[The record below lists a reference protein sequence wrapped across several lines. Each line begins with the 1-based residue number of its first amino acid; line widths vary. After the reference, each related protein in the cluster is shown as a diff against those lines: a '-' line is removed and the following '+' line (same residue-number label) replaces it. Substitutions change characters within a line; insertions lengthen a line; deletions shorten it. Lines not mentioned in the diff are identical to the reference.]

1 MGIWCCSD
9 LHGQKDLYDKILE
22 IINPED
28 TLVILGDL
36 CDRGKY
42 GYDMMKDALSRD
54 NILYLKG
61 NHEDLFVKAA
71 REYKDPNNIDNIE
84 NEYQIWHKENGGK
97 ITFDRWKI
105 NGSNMNFI
113 NQIDKLDKSV
123 RYTNTSGKNII
134 LTHSGSL
141 TDPLWDRTHYIKD
154 EEIEENVIIVHG
166 HTPIPCLM
174 EDRGFNKGIKITK
187 KVIPFY
193 YNNNQ
198 KICID
203 CGSAWTNIAVLLN
216 LDTFEKIII

>member
-1 MGIWCCSD
+1 MSIWCCSD
-9 LHGQKDLYDKILE
+9 LHGQKNLYDKILE
-22 IINPED
+22 TIKPED

-42 GYDMMKDALSRD
+42 GYEMMKDALSRD

-71 REYKDPNNIDNIE
+71 REYKDPANME
-84 NEYQIWHKENGGK
+84 NENQSLHKANGGRT
-97 ITFDRWKI
+97 TFNGWRSD
-105 NGSNMNFI
+105 GSNMNFI
-113 NQIDKLDKSV
+113 NQIAKLDKLV
-123 RYTNTSGKNII
+123 CYTNTSGKNII

-141 TDPLWDRTHYIKD
+141 TDPLWNRTHYVRD
-154 EEIEENVIIVHG
+154 EKVEKNIIIVHG

-174 EDRGFNKGIKITK
+174 EERGFNKNIKKTEEY
-187 KVIPFY
+187 IPFY

-203 CGSAWTNIAVLLN
+203 CGSVWTNIAVLLN
-216 LDTFEKIII
+216 LDTFEKVIIQ

>member
-1 MGIWCCSD
+1 MSIWCCSD
-9 LHGQKDLYDKILE
+9 LHGQKDLYDKILKT
-22 IINPED
+22 IKPED

-54 NILYLKG
+54 NVLYLKG
-61 NHEDLFVKAA
+61 NHEDLFVRAA
-71 REYKDPNNIDNIE
+71 REYKDPDNME
-84 NEYQIWHKENGGK
+84 NEHQALHRENGGRT
-97 ITFDRWKI
+97 TFNCWRLD
-105 NGSNMNFI
+105 GSDMEFI
-113 NQIDKLDKSV
+113 NQIAKLDTTVS
-123 RYTNTSGKNII
+123 YTNTSGKNII

-141 TDPLWDRTHYIKD
+141 IDPLWDRTHYVKD
-154 EEIEENVIIVHG
+154 ENVEENIIIVHG

-174 EDRGFNKGIKITK
+174 EDRNFNKDIEITEEH
-187 KVIPFY
+187 IPFY

-216 LDTFEKIII
+216 LDTFEKVIIQ

>member
-1 MGIWCCSD
+1 MSIWCCSD
-9 LHGQKDLYDKILE
+9 LHGQKNLYDKILE
-22 IINPED
+22 TIKPED

-42 GYDMMKDALSRD
+42 GYEMMKDALSRD

-71 REYKDPNNIDNIE
+71 REYKDPANTE
-84 NEYQIWHKENGGK
+84 NENQSLHKANGGRT
-97 ITFDRWKI
+97 TFNYWRSD
-105 NGSNMNFI
+105 GSNMNFI
-113 NQIDKLDKSV
+113 NQIAKLDKSV
-123 RYTNTSGKNII
+123 CYTNTSGKNII

-141 TDPLWDRTHYIKD
+141 TDPLWDRTHYVRDKKV
-154 EEIEENVIIVHG
+154 EENIIIVHG

-174 EDRGFNKGIKITK
+174 EDRGFNKGIKITEEY
-187 KVIPFY
+187 IPFY

-216 LDTFEKIII
+216 LDTFEKVVIQ

>member
-1 MGIWCCSD
+1 MSIWCCSD
-9 LHGQKDLYDKILE
+9 LHGQKNLYDKILE
-22 IINPED
+22 TIKPED

-42 GYDMMKDALSRD
+42 GYEMMKDALSRD

-71 REYKDPNNIDNIE
+71 REYKDPANTE
-84 NEYQIWHKENGGK
+84 NENQSLHKANGGRT
-97 ITFDRWKI
+97 TFNYWRSD
-105 NGSNMNFI
+105 GSNMNFI
-113 NQIDKLDKSV
+113 NQIAKLDKSV
-123 RYTNTSGKNII
+123 CYTNTSGKNII

-141 TDPLWDRTHYIKD
+141 TDPLWDRTHYVRD
-154 EEIEENVIIVHG
+154 EKVEKNIIIVHG

-174 EDRGFNKGIKITK
+174 EDRGFNKGIKITEEY
-187 KVIPFY
+187 IPFY

-216 LDTFEKIII
+216 LDTFEKVVIQ

>member
-1 MGIWCCSD
+1 MSIWCCSD
-9 LHGQKDLYDKILE
+9 LHGQKNLYDKILE
-22 IINPED
+22 TIKPED

-42 GYDMMKDALSRD
+42 GYEMMKDALSRD

-71 REYKDPNNIDNIE
+71 REYKDPDNME
-84 NEYQIWHKENGGK
+84 NENQSLHKANGGRT
-97 ITFDRWKI
+97 TFNCWRSD
-105 NGSNMNFI
+105 GSNMNFI
-113 NQIDKLDKSV
+113 NQIAKLDKSV
-123 RYTNTSGKNII
+123 CYTNTSGKNII

-141 TDPLWDRTHYIKD
+141 TDPLWDRTHYVRD
-154 EEIEENVIIVHG
+154 EKIEKNTIIVHG

-174 EDRGFNKGIKITK
+174 EERGFNKNIKMTEEY
-187 KVIPFY
+187 IPLY

-203 CGSAWTNIAVLLN
+203 CGSAWTNITVLLN
-216 LDTFEKIII
+216 LDTFEKVVIQ